1 MTIRS
6 NDCQAPNCEKLRDK
20 KRGSAYCC
28 MHRVRRSRYKS
39 LELPIKPKL
48 PDGIFHIC
56 KIHGELNSLDS
67 YKNPKGGHYSCLIC
81 RKISHKNTMERHP
94 DKDWNQ
100 CRKSFY
106 VRNTKLNINIK
117 VHKDFYQKQF
127 ILQDEK
133 CAICKN
139 PETMKCAQRK
149 GIKQMFKIEKPKR
162 LAVDHDH
169 KTNKIRG
176 LLCHKCNVA
185 LGSFHDSIRLLESA
199 IEYLKKS
206 NND

>member
-1 MTIRS
+1 MTIKS
-6 NDCQAPNCEKLRDK
+6 IYCQAPNCEKLRDK
-20 KRGSAYCC
+20 KRGSSYCC
-28 MHRVRRSRYKS
+28 MHRVRRSRHKS

-56 KIHGELNSLDS
+56 KIHGELNNLDS

-81 RKISHKNTMERHP
+81 RKISRKNTMERHP

-106 VRNTKLNINIK
+106 IRNTKLNISIK
-117 VHKDFYQKQF
+117 VHKNFYQEKF
-127 ILQDEK
+127 LLQNGK
-133 CAICKN
+133 CAICNK
-139 PETMKCAQRK
+139 PETMKAAQRK
-149 GIKQMFKIEKPKR
+149 NIKEMFNTEKPKR
-162 LAVDHDH
+162 LAVDHNH
-169 KTNKIRG
+169 TTNKIRG

-185 LGSFHDSIRLLESA
+185 LGSFQESIEILESA

-206 NND
+206 KDN